1 MLLQVL
7 DVTKFLEEHPGGEEV
22 LMEYGGKDAS
32 KGFEAIGHSKE
43 AYNLLPKFQVG
54 RLQGHGNGDS
64 GDSDE
69 RLPKGNGRKMEA
81 HVLKDDPSPKH
92 SILVEFV
99 VPVLVAG
106 IYFGYRCITG
116 AVSFGS

>member
-54 RLQGHGNGDS
+54 RLQGYSS

-69 RLPKGNGRKMEA
+69 RLPKANGREMEA
-81 HVLKDDPSPKH
+81 YVLKDEPGPKH
-92 SILVEFV
+92 PILVEFA